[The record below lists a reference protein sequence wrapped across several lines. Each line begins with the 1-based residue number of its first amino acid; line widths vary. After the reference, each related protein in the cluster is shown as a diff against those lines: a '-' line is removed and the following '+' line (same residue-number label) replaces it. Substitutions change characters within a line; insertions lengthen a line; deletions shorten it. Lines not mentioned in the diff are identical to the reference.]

1 MQSISEKLGPLDIKV
16 SLDYLR
22 DRTTHVVSAK
32 RNTSKGLRALING
45 KYIVNHSFIDAVV
58 AATKSELDQV
68 SPLESDFDSN
78 WPDELQY
85 LPPRGT
91 EPTQRPSDAYAPD
104 LKRQDIFDGYT
115 FIFYDES
122 QFDNLLAPITDGR
135 GKAVLRKVDPFK
147 TGVED
152 FIRFVKDV
160 AGEKGLGEFEDGSEG
175 RGVVVVRHQPLKGPT
190 LGWYAEFGRQ
200 VALHLDHRLIE
211 QNEFLDAI
219 LNHDASALRKPLE
232 VEELSVLP
240 PSPTAGIYGLCN
252 FEY

>member
-1 MQSISEKLGPLDIKV
+1 LQSISEKLEPLDIKI

-32 RNTSKGLRALING
+32 RNTSKGLQALING
-45 KYIVNHSFIDAVV
+45 KYIVNHSFVDALV
-58 AATKSELDQV
+58 AATKSEPDQT

-104 LKRQDIFDGYT
+104 LKRQDTFDGYT

-122 QFDNLLAPITDGR
+122 QFGNLLAPITDGR
-135 GKAVLRKVDPFK
+135 GKALLRKVEPFK
-147 TGVED
+147 TEIED
-152 FIRFVKDV
+152 FIRYVKEV
-160 AGEKGLGEFEDGSEG
+160 AGEKSLGEFEDGSEG
-175 RGVVVVRHQPLKGPT
+175 RGVVVVRHQPLKGLT
-190 LGWYAEFGRQ
+190 LDWYAEFGRQ

-219 LNHDASALRKPLE
+219 LNNDASALRKSLE
-232 VEELSVLP
+232 VEESGVFP
-240 PSPTAGIYGLCN
+240 PTPTAGILWN
-252 FEY
+252 M